1 MAVPAPDV
9 VRVVLIDD
17 HELVAEALELAL
29 RPHGVEVVGRAGTLR
44 EGVALVASLQPSAV
58 LLDFRLPDGDG
69 IEGVAAVEASA
80 PGTAVLVVT
89 AVADERTAV
98 DVLAAGA
105 RGYLTKDAP
114 ITELV
119 SAVRSVASGETVIPS
134 HLHGALLG
142 RLRSPSASSSS
153 SEVVPL
159 TAKEQEVL
167 ALLATG
173 LGIGEV
179 AETLFIS
186 RNTARK
192 HVQSVLQKLGAHTQL
207 EAVAIARRTGLVR
220 GGG

>member
-1 MAVPAPDV
+1 MGDPGSDP

-17 HELVAEALELAL
+17 HELVAEALEVAL
-29 RPHGVEVVGRAGTLR
+29 RSRGIEVAGRAVTIAEGTTVV
-44 EGVALVASLQPSAV
+44 EAVDPAVV

-69 IEGVAAVEASA
+69 IAGLRAIEGAA

-105 RGYLTKDAP
+105 AGYLTKDAP

-119 SAVRSVASGETVIPS
+119 DAVRAVARGETVIPP
-134 HLHGALLG
+134 HLHGAVLG
-142 RLRSPSASSSS
+142 RLRSPAGGGP
-153 SEVVPL
+153 VVSL
-159 TAKEQEVL
+159 TAKEQEAL
-167 ALLATG
+167 DLLARG

-179 AETLFIS
+179 AEALVIS

-207 EAVAIARRTGLVR
+207 EAVALARRAGLVR
-220 GGG
+220 DA